1 MSFIKTFEQFKTGPI
16 NEAGFSGNIT
26 RIQEKPGEIARWKVV
41 LRNKDKDT
49 ISSKNPSATLLGELS
64 RNGEFKNWWSTVR
77 IEGFPVQKSLAIVYS
92 GVSNKTNLFGKEVAK
107 AEIAFLKYM
116 EDARGVVAPNGEPA
130 AIVYYDVTKAEP
142 VAEVDVEG
150 AGVKLMAWHE
160 EDLSKMKINFE
171 PGFIQAKDKQGKL
184 IPIDLV
190 NPPYMYQNGLTVGAK
205 PADADSSTQA
215 GEQGADKK
223 DQTQAPD
230 LLGGLAPTGAS
241 AEMIAV
247 TDKFIGLKMN
257 NVFNQLAK
265 DLQEII
271 IKNGS
276 GARPTDANLLKDYDT
291 RVSAATKIRTDGG
304 ADGLYG
310 NATATSIGVLIGTN
324 QAVAEVTKE
333 VADKLAASFT
343 GITPADAASMIGTA
357 KSSSGTKVS
366 GSGTGAGTKPKPRP

>member
-16 NEAGFSGNIT
+16 DEAGFSGNIT
-26 RIQEKPGEIARWKVV
+26 RIQEKAGEIARWKIV

-49 ISSKNPSATLLGELS
+49 ISSKNPAATLLGELS

-77 IEGFPVQKSLAIVYS
+77 IEGFPVQKSLPIVYS

-116 EDARGVVAPNGEPA
+116 KDAKGVVAPNGEPA
-130 AIVYYDVTKAEP
+130 AIVYFDVTKAEP

-160 EDLSKMKINFE
+160 EDLSKMEINFE
-171 PGFIQAKDKQGKL
+171 PGFVQAKDKQGKL

-190 NPPYMYQNGLTVGAK
+190 NPPYMYANGLSVGDK
-205 PADADSSTQA
+205 PSDSTASTQA
-215 GEQGADKK
+215 GETTDKK
-223 DQTQAPD
+223 DQAQTPD
-230 LLGGLAPTGAS
+230 LLAGLSPTGAS

-257 NVFNQLAK
+257 NAFNQLVK

-276 GARPTDANLLKDYDT
+276 GARPSDANLLKDYDT

-304 ADGLYG
+304 ADGIYG

-333 VADKLAASFT
+333 IADKLAASFT
-343 GITPADAASMIGTA
+343 GITLADAASLIGAA
-357 KSSSGTKVS
+357 KSSGTQKVQSGG
-366 GSGTGAGTKPKPRP
+366 GSSAKPKPRP